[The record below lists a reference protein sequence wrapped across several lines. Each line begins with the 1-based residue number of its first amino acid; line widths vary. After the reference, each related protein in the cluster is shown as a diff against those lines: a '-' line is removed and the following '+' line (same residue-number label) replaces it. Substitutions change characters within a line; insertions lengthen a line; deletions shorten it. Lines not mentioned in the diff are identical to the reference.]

1 MFSII
6 ISEKGGA
13 ERRESFDKNEINVG
27 RVQGNDLM
35 LPKGNVSKH
44 HARLLYRD
52 GRFIVTDLKSTNGTY
67 VNGRKIAQATI
78 VREGD
83 KIYIGDFVIRLE
95 GQAGDAPAEASPG
108 IEDESIRTLA
118 RDRDQVPPR
127 PGVPAVTL
135 KAPTHPPGAPLPKP
149 MNAVVT
155 TAAPQRAPE
164 PPPPP
169 PTPPPSPSPPPAAA
183 DADDE
188 DEGSGA
194 DYQLDKLPEDDGT
207 PQPKPAPAPA
217 PANAPRASVAPP
229 PEPPRP
235 IAGVAAPER
244 PARPH
249 TMPLQAMPNPPRVG
263 APNAPVRATIPPVPG
278 PPPAAAPP
286 PREPSRDPIVREAAA
301 PPPARE
307 REREPSREAREPAR
321 EPGRDAPAPKD
332 VKDTKD
338 TPAPPPPA
346 SSMQTAP
353 PPPPPRA
360 ASSKEQAGR
369 RLALQM
375 LLGRIAD
382 ATDLAR
388 LGQSAIVSDAFSQEL
403 ERCAKE
409 QAAAMR
415 DEGEAPEGID
425 LDMLARDAHLELTQ
439 LGIVSTLLDDDSVT
453 EIHIPRFDQVL
464 AVRGQSMSPAELAFT
479 SDEALARAI
488 RRIAAQT
495 SHPIKD
501 GETIIERRHAK
512 GSVLAVLPP
521 TSAASVLSIKKR
533 RRVDDKLDDLL
544 RQGRLSKPIA
554 SFFEACIQGRAN
566 VLVVATTAPSVSSLL
581 AAFAGAAPAGERI
594 AVIYDTDEVHAPQAH
609 VVSLAIGVDRR
620 HAAEVVQATRK
631 MQSARIIVTEMGFG
645 VSTSVLEAVAEGAQ
659 GVYAGMTSPSL
670 RQAVSRL
677 TAQLLLARP
686 GLSQEGS
693 RELVAEAFDVGVEI
707 QTGADGVAKVIRVA
721 ELNGTDPKG
730 VVLRDIFASTGDG
743 DFTATGVTPKVAS
756 ELTARG
762 VKLDTSIFKRK

>member
-95 GQAGDAPAEASPG
+95 GQAGDAPAEAAAG
-108 IEDESIRTLA
+108 MEDESIRTLA
-118 RDRDQVPPR
+118 RERDQVQMR

-135 KAPTHPPGAPLPKP
+135 KAPTHPPGAPIPMAKP

-164 PPPPP
+164 PPPRE
-169 PTPPPSPSPPPAAA
+169 PTPPPPSPSPPPAAV
-183 DADDE
+183 DQE
-188 DEGSGA
+188 DSSPAYE
-194 DYQLDKLPEDDGT
+194 LDKMPEAADEDGT
-207 PQPKPAPAPA
+207 PQPKPAPPV
-217 PANAPRASVAPP
+217 PPRASVAPP

-235 IAGVAAPER
+235 AGVAAPER

-249 TMPLQAMPNPPRVG
+249 TMPLQGMPNPPRIG

-286 PREPSRDPIVREAAA
+286 PREPSRDPVVREA
-301 PPPARE
+301 PARE
-307 REREPSREAREPAR
+307 ATRESREVREPAR
-321 EPGRDAPAPKD
+321 EANRESAPRETA
-332 VKDTKD
+332 
-338 TPAPPPPA
+338 APPAPA

-360 ASSKEQAGR
+360 PTASSKEQAGR

-388 LGQSAIVSDAFSQEL
+388 LGQSAIVADAFSQEL
-403 ERCAKE
+403 ERTAKE

-453 EIHIPRFDQVL
+453 EIHIPRFDQVF
-464 AVRGQSMSPAELAFT
+464 AVRGHALSPAELAFT

-495 SHPIKD
+495 SHPVKE
-501 GETIIERRHAK
+501 GETIIERRHPR
-512 GSVLAVLPP
+512 GSVTAVLPP

-554 SFFEACIQGRAN
+554 AFFDACVQGRAN
-566 VLVVATTAPSVSSLL
+566 ILVTGAATSSVSSIL
-581 AAFAGAAPAGERI
+581 AALAGAAPAGERL

-609 VVSLAIGVDRR
+609 VVSLAIGSDRR
-620 HAAEVVQATRK
+620 HAADVVQATRK

-645 VSTSVLEAVAEGAQ
+645 VSDALLEAIAEGAQ
-659 GVYAGMTSPSL
+659 GVYAGMPAPSL

-677 TAQLLLARP
+677 TAQLLLGRP
-686 GLSQEGS
+686 GISQEGS
-693 RELVAEAFDVGVEI
+693 RELVAEAFDIGVEV
-707 QTGADGVAKVIRVA
+707 QAGPDGVAKITRVA

-743 DFTATGVTPKVAS
+743 DFTATGVTPKLAG

>member
-95 GQAGDAPAEASPG
+95 GQAGDAPAEPAPG

-118 RDRDQVPPR
+118 RDRDQIQPR

-169 PTPPPSPSPPPAAA
+169 PTPPPSPSPPPAA
-183 DADDE
+183 E
-188 DEGSGA
+188 DESSA
-194 DYQLDKLPEDDGT
+194 EYQLDKLPEDDGT
-207 PQPKPAPAPA
+207 PQPKPAPVASG
-217 PANAPRASVAPP
+217 NARPSVAPAQ
-229 PEPPRP
+229 EPPRP
-235 IAGVAAPER
+235 VAPVAAPER

-249 TMPLQAMPNPPRVG
+249 TMPLAAMPNPPRVG

-286 PREPSRDPIVREAAA
+286 PREPPAREPPPPREPSRDPIVREAAA
-301 PPPARE
+301 PPPAASRDRDRE
-307 REREPSREAREPAR
+307 ASREPPAR
-321 EPGRDAPAPKD
+321 DSAKETPAPAP
-332 VKDTKD
+332 
-338 TPAPPPPA
+338 A
-346 SSMQTAP
+346 SSLQTAP

-360 ASSKEQAGR
+360 TSTKEQAGR

-382 ATDLAR
+382 ATDLSR
-388 LGQSAIVSDAFSQEL
+388 LAQSAIVGEAFAQEL
-403 ERCAKE
+403 ERTAKE

-464 AVRGQSMSPAELAFT
+464 AARGQSMGPAELAFT

-554 SFFEACIQGRAN
+554 TFFEACVQGRAN
-566 VLVVATTAPSVSSLL
+566 VLVTGPSSASVSSLL
-581 AAFAGAAPAGERI
+581 AAFAGAAPAGERL
-594 AVIYDTDEVHAPQAH
+594 AVVYDTDEVHAPQAQ
-609 VVSLAIGVDRR
+609 VVSLAIASDRR
-620 HAAEVVQATRK
+620 HATEVVQATRK
-631 MQSARIIVTEMGFG
+631 MQSARVIVTEMGYG
-645 VSTSVLEAVAEGAQ
+645 VSTALLEAIAEGTQ
-659 GVYAGMTSPSL
+659 GVCAGMNAPSL

-693 RELVAEAFDVGVEI
+693 RELVAEAFDIGVEVVI
-707 QTGADGVAKVIRVA
+707 GSDGVAKVNRVA

-743 DFTATGVTPKVAS
+743 DFTATGVTPKLAA
-756 ELTARG
+756 ELNARG
-762 VKLDTSIFKRK
+762 VKLDNAIFKRK